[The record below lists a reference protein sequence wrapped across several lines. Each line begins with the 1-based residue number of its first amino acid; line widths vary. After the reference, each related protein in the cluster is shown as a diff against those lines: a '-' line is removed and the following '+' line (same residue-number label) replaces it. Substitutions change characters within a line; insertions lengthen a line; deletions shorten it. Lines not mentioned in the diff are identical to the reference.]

1 MAAELLT
8 ELDADVDVD
17 LAKADVFALGASI
30 YELASEERLPEAG
43 SSYHVFRSGG
53 STPLTVLCTRFP
65 TVPLLT
71 SLFWVAASLPNL
83 RGRDCAPQ
91 IPIHRP
97 PSQRA

>member
-53 STPLTVLCTRFP
+53 SPPPYRSLYAFPYCTPPHL
-65 TVPLLT
+65 PLLGGCF
-71 SLFWVAASLPNL
+71 SPE
-83 RGRDCAPQ
+83 
-91 IPIHRP
+91 P
-97 PSQRA
+97 PRT